1 MREYDYFSLS
11 DADDFSFYRIPK
23 KLVLDPEY
31 EDMSF
36 EAKFLYGIL
45 LDRLELSRR
54 NGWVDEKGH
63 VFIIFTVRQ
72 VMDAARCGEKKAM
85 RLLAE
90 LEDAHLIERMRR
102 GQGRPDLIYLKNFT
116 RIRSPTGPGKKE
128 NRRDDRGN
136 YSMEEG
142 SELSKKQFLNSQKGS
157 SRTSIRA
164 GPELPKRQASN
175 TDINKTD
182 KSETDINLIS
192 SGEAYEMK
200 GSDEMDAAEER
211 NLYRDYFSRQAGF
224 AFLGDEYPYEKAM
237 LEELQSL
244 LVDVCCSKQEFIT
257 IAGEE
262 KPAETVRSRL
272 MKLTPDHIRYVMS
285 SLKGTHVP
293 VRNVRQYMVTTLY
306 NATMTMN
313 HYYQARYNSDKAGET

>member
-72 VMDAARCGEKKAM
+72 VMDAVRCGEKKAM

-90 LEDAHLIERMRR
+90 LEDAHLIERVRR
-102 GQGRPDLIYLKNFT
+102 RMCRPDLIYLKNFT
-116 RIRSPTGPGKKE
+116 RIRSPTHPEGEG
-128 NRRDDRGN
+128 DRETG
-136 YSMEEG
+136 EKDTEQ
-142 SELSKKQFLNSQKGS
+142 SKGQLRNSQKGS
-157 SRTSIRA
+157 YVASIGA

-182 KSETDINLIS
+182 KSETDINPIS
-192 SGEAYEMK
+192 SYRED

-211 NLYRDYFSRQAGF
+211 NLYREYFSRQAGF

-244 LVDVCCSKQEFIT
+244 LVDVCCSKREFIT

-272 MKLTPDHIRYVMS
+272 MKLTPDHIRYITS
-285 SLKGTHVP
+285 SLRDTPVP